1 MAQVDAFPSG
11 NLPVVYDMVA
21 KFVQI
26 CRNDERTSMMFN
38 KPVGCA
44 FLVEDNPDDV
54 AIFEYAA
61 RRMDFPITLSKHK
74 TGASARA
81 EIADF
86 VNRTEEQLPS
96 LYILDISLS
105 DMQGD
110 VIFDSIA
117 QAYRNREL
125 DLPPIMFLTSA
136 ETPAAAHRVHSLG
149 AIELVESS
157 ELVKDVCSHGLG
169 FLSSAALRRT

>member
-1 MAQVDAFPSG
+1 
-11 NLPVVYDMVA
+11 
-21 KFVQI
+21 
-26 CRNDERTSMMFN
+26 MMFN

-74 TGASARA
+74 TGTSALA

-117 QAYRNREL
+117 QAYRNLEL

-136 ETPAAAHRVHSLG
+136 ETPAAAHRVRNNAKARLCHKPTSLDG
-149 AIELVESS
+149 YSDVLKQMFELATTDQTV
-157 ELVKDVCSHGLG
+157 H
-169 FLSSAALRRT
+169 